1 MLIKSKMVY
10 LGAKQ
15 REYEKDGVKK
25 KSTNVKLMDFESELY
40 DFFVNEQNHNLL
52 NDLGAVVPMAQVEV
66 ELEVGAYQLKP
77 YVRLSRIKAVK

>member
-1 MLIKSKMVY
+1 MLVKAKMVY

-15 REYEKDGVKK
+15 REYTKDGVQK

-52 NDLGAVVPMAQVEV
+52 NDLGAVVPMAQVDV

-77 YVRLSRIKAVK
+77 FVRLSRIKASK